1 MQGDP
6 EVPSHPW
13 ERQLSEPYYQSTR
26 TGQRLYR
33 FANGHGVS
41 VAKHINGQSGWSMA
55 VIKHTDEK
63 SFWINIHTPFGPS
76 KDGLTEEA
84 VQKYL
89 AEIEAYAT
97 T

>member
-1 MQGDP
+1 
-6 EVPSHPW
+6 
-13 ERQLSEPYYQSTR
+13 
-26 TGQRLYR
+26 
-33 FANGHGVS
+33 
-41 VAKHINGQSGWSMA
+41 MA

-63 SFWINIHTPFGPS
+63 SFWINIHTPFGPP